1 MLSNFAGKFKTSHT
15 YMKPDSLIFDMDGTL
30 WDAVDTYAYSWTQ
43 VFKENGIDK
52 TVTRDDIQSLMGMEL
67 KQIFREMFPDADPAL
82 REKVYEDIIKKEHEV
97 MPQMGGRIYPGVL
110 EGLDKLSTRYK
121 LFMLSNCQEGG
132 IRDFMNYTETKY
144 LFTDY
149 MEYGMNFQPKHV
161 NLKILIDRHN
171 LKNPMY
177 VGDTDSDSKQ
187 CQLVHVP
194 FVFASWGFGNTE
206 NYLLKFETMFELTDY
221 FINL

>member
-1 MLSNFAGKFKTSHT
+1 
-15 YMKPDSLIFDMDGTL
+15 MKPDSLIFDMDGTL
-30 WDAVDTYAYSWTQ
+30 WDAVDTYAYSWT
-43 VFKENGIDK
+43 KILNDNGIGISL
-52 TVTRDDIQSLMGMEL
+52 TRQDLQRYMGMEMS
-67 KQIFREMFPDADPAL
+67 QIFKEILPDSSPEL
-82 REKVYEDIIKKEHEV
+82 LKKLYHDIVKNEHEIIAE
-97 MPQMGGRIYPGVL
+97 MGGSVYPDVL
-110 EGLDKLSTRYK
+110 EGLEKLSGRYR

-144 LFTDY
+144 LFDDY
-149 MEYGMNFQPKHV
+149 MEYGMNFEPKHI

-194 FVFASWGFGNTE
+194 FVFVSWGFGDTDA
-206 NYLLKFETMFELTDY
+206 YALRFDKMKDLTDY
-221 FINL
+221 FMNL